1 MLATGTSGV
10 RHRREDRSL
19 TRRLA
24 GVSALL
30 SIVIGAGFFLLA
42 LAIDALRDS
51 ENRANHALEVLV
63 AANRLE
69 RLVIDVETAQ
79 RGFIITGE
87 RSFLQPWREARAAY
101 ADQAAALEHLAQAG
115 NSGQDAR
122 AHEITRAGDSYIK
135 DYSVPL
141 VAHAQRDLD
150 SARTV
155 AVTEEGE
162 RRVDAIRSGF
172 ERFVAVESQIFKA
185 GQDRADAL
193 AGRALVAASVSV
205 GGSIIL
211 ILLSGV
217 YLARSVVQPVR
228 RASAM
233 ADRVAG
239 GDLSVRMPEA
249 GPGEVGVL
257 ERAFNVMTDSLET
270 SRDELRRIA
279 DGQAALRR
287 VATLVARG
295 VPPPEVFGAVA
306 AETGRLLGAEGTA
319 VARFEPDGS
328 AAVAGFWD
336 RPGDPGLG
344 LSVGSR
350 WPAEAESV
358 VARLRPTGEP
368 ARVPSYEAAGGAA
381 AAWAAAHGIRSSMA
395 SPIIVEGQ
403 LWGAVIA
410 LSGAP
415 GPHPEDTEERLRAFT
430 ELVAMAVANTE
441 SRAQLAASRARVVAT
456 ADETR
461 RRIERDLHDGAQ
473 HRLISLALELRAA
486 EAQVPPEQRGPASQ
500 WSRTAQGLA
509 EVVEELREI
518 SRGLHPAILE
528 KGGLGPALRALA
540 RRAAV
545 PVELSVSVTGR
556 LQERVEAAAYYVVSE
571 ALTNVAKH
579 ARASVVQVGI
589 GVDGG
594 TLRLLVT
601 DDGAGG
607 ADPSR
612 GSGLIGLSDR
622 VAAVGG
628 TFEVTSPPG
637 GGTSLRVTIP
647 VGPDAAGTA
656 PA

>member
-1 MLATGTSGV
+1 MQATGTSGV

-101 ADQAAALEHLAQAG
+101 ADQAATLEHLAQAG

-135 DYSVPL
+135 NYSEPL
-141 VAHAQRDLD
+141 VAQAQRDLD

-162 RRVDAIRSGF
+162 RRVGALRSRF
-172 ERFVAVESQIFKA
+172 ERFVAVESQIFTA

-257 ERAFNVMTDSLET
+257 ERALNVMTDSLET
-270 SRDELRRIA
+270 SRDELCRIA

-358 VARLRPTGEP
+358 VAELRQTGEP

-415 GPHPEDTEERLRAFT
+415 GPHPEDTEGRLRAFT

-486 EAQVPPEQRGPASQ
+486 EAQVPPEQRGPTSP

-545 PVELSVSVTGR
+545 PVELSVGVTGR

-579 ARASVVQVGI
+579 ARASVVLVDI

-637 GGTSLRVTIP
+637 GGTSLRVAIP
-647 VGPDAAGTA
+647 VGPDVAGTA

>member
-1 MLATGTSGV
+1 MQATGTSGV
-10 RHRREDRSL
+10 RRRPEDRRL
-19 TRRLA
+19 TRRLV

-30 SIVIGAGFFLLA
+30 STVIGAGFFILA

-51 ENRANHALEVLV
+51 ESRANHALEVLV

-87 RSFLQPWREARAAY
+87 RSFLQPWRKAQAAY
-101 ADQAAALEHLAQAG
+101 ADQATVLERLARAG
-115 NSGQDAR
+115 NPGQDAR
-122 AHEITRAGDSYIK
+122 AQEITRAGDSYIRT
-135 DYSVPL
+135 YSEPL
-141 VAHAQRDLD
+141 VAMAQRDLD

-162 RRVDAIRSGF
+162 RRVDALRGKF
-172 ERFVAVESQIFKA
+172 ERFVAVESQIFEA

-233 ADRVAG
+233 ADLVAG

-257 ERAFNVMTDSLET
+257 ERAFNVMTNSLET

-279 DGQAALRR
+279 DGQAALSR

-295 VPPPEVFGAVA
+295 VSPPEVFGAVA

-336 RPGDPGLG
+336 QPGDPGLG
-344 LSVGSR
+344 LSVGAR

-358 VARLRPTGEP
+358 MAEVRQTGEP
-368 ARVPSYEAAGGAA
+368 ARVPSYAAAGGAA
-381 AAWAAAHGIRSSMA
+381 AAWATAHGIRSSMA

-410 LSGAP
+410 LSGEP

-441 SRAQLAASRARVVAT
+441 SRAQLAASRARVVAA

-473 HRLISLALELRAA
+473 HRLITLALELRAA
-486 EAQVPPEQRGPASQ
+486 EAQVPPEQQSLTSQ

-545 PVELSVSVTGR
+545 PVELSVGVTGR

-579 ARASVVQVGI
+579 ARASVVQVDI

-594 TLRLLVT
+594 TLRLTVT

-628 TFEVTSPPG
+628 TFEVISPPG

-647 VGPDAAGTA
+647 VAPVAAGPA
-656 PA
+656 PG